1 MMIIVIITMIE
12 LEIEMYSIF
21 TSPVNAS
28 FEPSAGVRGGVRRQH
43 VILKERER
51 EREKEGRKKGG
62 REGREE
68 NR

>member
-12 LEIEMYSIF
+12 IEIEMYSIF

-51 EREKEGRKKGG
+51 ERE
-62 REGREE
+62 RER
-68 NR
+68 